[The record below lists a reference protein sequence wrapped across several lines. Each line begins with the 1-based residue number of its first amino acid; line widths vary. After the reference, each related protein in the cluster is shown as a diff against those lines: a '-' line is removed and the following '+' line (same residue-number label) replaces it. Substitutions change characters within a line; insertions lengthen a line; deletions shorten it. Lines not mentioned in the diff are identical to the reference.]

1 MQNNIDLFDNKEVE
15 QEKRDVEIRKKLRQS
30 WYPSEIVLSNVVQY
44 LQHYYNDVNE
54 IPSTK
59 RFCRNLLTKIND
71 DTLEVAN
78 AE

>member
-44 LQHYYNDVNE
+44 LQHYYNDVNK

-59 RFCRNLLTKIND
+59 RFCRELLKKIND
-71 DTLEVAN
+71 DTLEIAN